1 MSYPVVTRVAPGYRL
16 GMATETLRRAGRSLA
31 DRGLV
36 RLTFDV
42 PADDA
47 RLLEQTAAASGFNK
61 ITTFIRAIRL
71 LAELD
76 KHQRAGGE
84 VLLRSSDGSATE
96 RLRIL

>member
-1 MSYPVVTRVAPGYRL
+1 M
-16 GMATETLRRAGRSLA
+16 
-31 DRGLV
+31 V

-47 RLLEQTAAASGFNK
+47 RALEQTAAESGFNK
-61 ITTFIRAIRL
+61 VTTFIRAIRL

-76 KHQRAGGE
+76 RHQRAGGE
-84 VLLRSSDGSATE
+84 VLLRSADGSTTE